1 MTHPKKKKKPSAQ
14 GRERGENLRWTNEN
28 VERTSVTSHSQG
40 TLAEYDNLY
49 DLTSGAI
56 WAINNLSPGKA
67 NARSGGAAPLPDLQL
82 WSDVV
87 FLEWAKRA
95 GGADSIKD
103 LKFVLRLWIVNVE
116 TCDVIAHALRRLH
129 PAREESRLVHFENE
143 ADIPVES
150 EEGKA
155 LLGTPNGRGVAWLL
169 VRHRRQLGRKTVAGV
184 RVWVDGTCV
193 EMDMELC
200 RPNMGFYVRD
210 VVEDGR
216 EGDVGS

>member
-1 MTHPKKKKKPSAQ
+1 
-14 GRERGENLRWTNEN
+14 
-28 VERTSVTSHSQG
+28 G

-56 WAINNLSPGKA
+56 WAVNNLSPGKA
-67 NARSGGAAPLPDLQL
+67 NARSGRAAPLPDLQL

-87 FLEWAKRA
+87 FLEWARRA
-95 GGADSIKD
+95 SNDDDDDDGVGANSIKN

-169 VRHRRQLGRKTVAGV
+169 VQHRRQLGRKTVAGV

-193 EMDMELC
+193 EEMDMELC
-200 RPNMGFYVRD
+200 RPNMVFYVRD
-210 VVEDGR
+210 VVEDGG